1 MRGHSANILPDA
13 SLKKPAIISDGTS
26 TWVWMSQCRSK
37 VDYELIEK
45 VRGRDTNTVSGLELH
60 TSVLSPSE
68 QVQMVETIERWVASG
83 KRGEMSGRTFSAPR
97 RSMPGKGRIT
107 CQFGCCYNYAVD
119 QQGRKPG
126 QSLSPHLQWSQH
138 VIRWTHQEASSS
150 PIQCRGCK
158 MQHGFQSVSKLVV

>member
-1 MRGHSANILPDA
+1 MIWYGQARLGVWSA
-13 SLKKPAIISDGTS
+13 
-26 TWVWMSQCRSK
+26 QCRSK

-60 TSVLSPSE
+60 MSVLSPAE

-126 QSLSPHLQWSQH
+126 RSLPSFSCALISNCCPLHTARALLLSPYISFHCLPSTAGVARCRPDSKASWS
-138 VIRWTHQEASSS
+138 
-150 PIQCRGCK
+150 
-158 MQHGFQSVSKLVV
+158 